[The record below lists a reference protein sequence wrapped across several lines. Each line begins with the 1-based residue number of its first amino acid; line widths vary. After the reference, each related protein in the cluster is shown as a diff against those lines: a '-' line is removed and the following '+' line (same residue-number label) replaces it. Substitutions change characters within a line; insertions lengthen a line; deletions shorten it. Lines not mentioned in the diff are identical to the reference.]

1 MILHSHWAYIEQE
14 FGCGLRDRFLMPVR
28 SFDNAKSVSPFILE
42 AGERRTGLFV
52 HVEHGNAKAALL
64 PPSLDQAFYRPY
76 FTFGPPASADFAH
89 ATLADAILALSH
101 DDRTLQ
107 LDQDLPVGVGVEL
120 ARTFDVSHERSSDA
134 GPVTLKRISITR
146 AAEALASRRPAARI
160 AARQLLERSPVR
172 DLITPYLDRPDRDR
186 FAALDSLLSAA
197 TVEALVLTTR
207 LNMQEVAGV
216 PMRAKRPP
224 VAAFYLPGGTAFV
237 IEPGSANDG
246 KAFPTIRSALEE
258 ICPKGRI
265 ACEMDDIG
273 LGLFAELG
281 LEERDTNPADMLLR
295 RWRDNGTLADLAFYI
310 VATRASRTATDAA
323 LGFAERAVHAGDA
336 ITEMD
341 AYRIY
346 HQTLHATVA
355 ETMPELRVGRTLT
368 NFHTGARTIFP
379 ANVDSAPVT
388 AHANTLKLDTGC
400 LLFDPNGTLLGCSDI
415 ARTLAFSDEG
425 REMYELFQ
433 NGVRHR
439 LVPACAVGATGA
451 AIHAA
456 GVNAIWNEG
465 KKPCNNSL
473 FVDLPDPVAGYD
485 RDVGH
490 LLGKNNLAHLTFV
503 SRSQDKLSEGMIACC
518 EYQWPIAG
526 HAIAY
531 EDTCLVTPSG
541 GLNLTSDEL

>member
-1 MILHSHWAYIEQE
+1 MILHANWAYIEQE

-42 AGERRTGLFV
+42 TGERRTGLFV

-76 FTFGPPASADFAH
+76 FTFGAPASTDFAH
-89 ATLADAILALSH
+89 ATLTDAILALSH
-101 DDRTLQ
+101 GDRTLR
-107 LDQDLPVGVGVEL
+107 LDRDLPIGVGAEL
-120 ARTFDVSHERSSDA
+120 ARTFDVSHERGSDA
-134 GPVTLKRISITR
+134 GPVTLKRISTSN
-146 AAEALASRRPAARI
+146 AVEALASRRPAAGV

-172 DLITPYLDRPDRDR
+172 DLITTYLDRPDRDR

-197 TVEALVLTTR
+197 GVDALVLTTR

-224 VAAFYLPGGTAFV
+224 IAAFYLPGGSAFV
-237 IEPGSANDG
+237 IEPGSTNDG
-246 KAFPTIRSALEE
+246 KVFPTFRSALEE
-258 ICPKGRI
+258 ICSKGRI

-273 LGLFAELG
+273 LGLFAEFG
-281 LEERDTNPADMLLR
+281 LDDRDTKPADMLLR
-295 RWRDNGTLADLAFYI
+295 QWRDHGTLADLAFYI
-310 VATRASRTATDAA
+310 VATRASRVATDAA
-323 LGFAERAVHAGDA
+323 LGFAERAIHAA
-336 ITEMD
+336 ETITEMD

-346 HQTLHATVA
+346 HQTLHATIA
-355 ETMPELRVGRTLT
+355 EAMPELRVGRTLT

-400 LLFDPNGTLLGCSDI
+400 LLFDPDGMLLGCSDI

-433 NGVRHR
+433 HGVRHR
-439 LVPACAVGATGA
+439 LVPACAAGVTGA

-456 GVNAIWNEG
+456 GVGAIWNEG
-465 KKPCNNSL
+465 KKPSDNPL

-541 GLNLTSDEL
+541 GLNLTSD